1 MRSSLLP
8 LGFALLAD
16 HVYGHSRPLS
26 VPGPKSG
33 SDPIWNDLQSFSI
46 ELAFFPDYAGNRSH
60 PNVFTKNLLENFKH
74 ATGVYPNVRVG
85 GTTQ

>member
-1 MRSSLLP
+1 MLV
-8 LGFALLAD
+8 D
-16 HVYGHSRPLS
+16 HVYGHSRPLAI
-26 VPGPKSG
+26 PGLKSA
-33 SDPIWNDLQSFSI
+33 SESIWNDLQSFSI

-60 PNVFTKNLLENFKH
+60 PNVFTKNLLENFKD